1 MLDLFPFSHG
11 AQTPLSSNGA
21 IVGRTGAAAV
31 ISEAGV
37 FVEGKERGQPCPAI
51 PSD

>member
-11 AQTPLSSNGA
+11 AQTPLSSNGW
-21 IVGRTGAAAV
+21 TDGAATV